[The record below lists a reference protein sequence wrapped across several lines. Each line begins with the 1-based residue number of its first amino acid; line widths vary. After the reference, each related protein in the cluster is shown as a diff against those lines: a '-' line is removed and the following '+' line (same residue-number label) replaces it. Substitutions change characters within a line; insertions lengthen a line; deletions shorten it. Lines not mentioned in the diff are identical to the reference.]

1 MNIQSTLHGYR
12 VQFLYTLYRMM
23 RSGNL
28 QEVFVPEGKED
39 LDVYVDDVLE
49 ECIQVKCH
57 SGVLTFGD
65 LYSARRKT
73 SLYSRAIES
82 LSENPNVK
90 VKIVSIKGK
99 ISDELTNKEK
109 LKRKLKSDS
118 ELKLK
123 GRDLRGFGDFV
134 VLRHQIEKLL
144 VVEIHPAGVGFVA
157 QSDGKRNY
165 GNVVFF
171 LIRIGNITGG
181 IGHDLNFAH
190 CLTFPY

>member
-1 MNIQSTLHGYR
+1 MLSE
-12 VQFLYTLYRMM
+12 
-23 RSGNL
+23 NL

-82 LSENPNVK
+82 LGENPNVK
-90 VKIVSIKGK
+90 VKIVSINGK

-123 GRDLRGFGDFV
+123 ERDAKNLAKILDAACYNQQEMLSPISWECKSR
-134 VLRHQIEKLL
+134 
-144 VVEIHPAGVGFVA
+144 
-157 QSDGKRNY
+157 
-165 GNVVFF
+165 
-171 LIRIGNITGG
+171 
-181 IGHDLNFAH
+181 
-190 CLTFPY
+190 LTKTCKI

>member
-39 LDVYVDDVLE
+39 LDIYVEGVLK
-49 ECIQVKCH
+49 ECAQVKCH
-57 SGVLTFGD
+57 AGTLTYRD
-65 LYSARRKT
+65 LYSTGRKT
-73 SLYSRAIES
+73 SLYSRAIDS
-82 LSENPNVK
+82 IGENPNVK
-90 VKIVSIKGK
+90 VKIVSINGK

-123 GRDLRGFGDFV
+123 ERDAKNLAKIIDAAFLKSRKSSLLFLR
-134 VLRHQIEKLL
+134 
-144 VVEIHPAGVGFVA
+144 
-157 QSDGKRNY
+157 S
-165 GNVVFF
+165 
-171 LIRIGNITGG
+171 
-181 IGHDLNFAH
+181 
-190 CLTFPY
+190 